1 MNSPEKQNK
10 LHNLDQHLENFP
22 VIPFLT
28 MCYLY
33 AALTSCAIKQ
43 TSDHLNH
50 EPSRSQQAKQI
61 SQKPINSKEQQIENL
76 DQLFTLFTEEC
87 KSDQASIEEL
97 NSIKISL
104 QEFLSKIESQN
115 PKAITHLPSCQ

>member
-1 MNSPEKQNK
+1 MNSPEKQTK
-10 LHNLDQHLENFP
+10 PHNLDQHLDNFP

-43 TSDHLNH
+43 TSDRLKQ

-61 SQKPINSKEQQIENL
+61 SQKPINSKEQQTEKL
-76 DQLFTLFTEEC
+76 DQLFKLFNQEC
-87 KSDQASIEEL
+87 KSDQPSQEEL
-97 NSIKISL
+97 KSIKISL
-104 QEFLSKIESQN
+104 QEFLDKIESQN
-115 PKAITHLPSCQ
+115 PEAITHLPHCQ